1 MCTCNVHVHV
11 FVQVFRIRELAMCT
25 IGRLSNLN
33 PAYVMPTLRK
43 VLIQV
48 SMLHNVNVI
57 CYMYIHVYVNG
68 DNSHCRRI

>member
-1 MCTCNVHVHV
+1 MYIHV

-48 SMLHNVNVI
+48 SMLTI
-57 CYMYIHVYVNG
+57 
-68 DNSHCRRI
+68 

>member
-1 MCTCNVHVHV
+1 
-11 FVQVFRIRELAMCT
+11 MCT

-48 SMLHNVNVI
+48 RLFDLRLFMLCPI
-57 CYMYIHVYVNG
+57 IHVDSY
-68 DNSHCRRI
+68 

>member
-1 MCTCNVHVHV
+1 
-11 FVQVFRIRELAMCT
+11 MCT

-48 SMLHNVNVI
+48 STVMMIIIITV
-57 CYMYIHVYVNG
+57 
-68 DNSHCRRI
+68 

>member
-1 MCTCNVHVHV
+1 MCTCTCNVHV

-48 SMLHNVNVI
+48 SMLNNLNV
-57 CYMYIHVYVNG
+57 MYIHVYINS
-68 DNSHCRRI
+68 DNSHC